1 MHSATAGGGLF
12 MSVAEERR
20 ERLARM
26 RLYLIT
32 GDRGDEVETARIV
45 EAALEGGATVVQL
58 RKKSMPMLE
67 QYRLALALRTL
78 TRAHQAL
85 LIINDHADLAIA
97 ADADGV
103 HLGQDDLPPAA
114 VRALPGFEGRLIGRS
129 THSLAQAQFAVH
141 EGTDYVAVGPVYP
154 TPTKEGRPA
163 VGTVLVA
170 RVAGLIDLP
179 FVAVG
184 GIDLDNV
191 ASVVDAG
198 APGVAV
204 VRAVY
209 DATDPAEAARRLHE
223 AMVTR
228 LDVARR

>member
-1 MHSATAGGGLF
+1 MNL
-12 MSVAEERR
+12 AEQRR
-20 ERLARM
+20 EILARM
-26 RLYLIT
+26 RLYVIT

-45 EAALEGGATVVQL
+45 EAALDGGATVIQL

-78 TRAHQAL
+78 TRAHEAL
-85 LIINDHADLAIA
+85 LIINDHADLAVA

-114 VRALPGFEGRLIGRS
+114 VRALPGFDGRLIGRS
-129 THSLAQAQFAVH
+129 THSLAQAQLAVH
-141 EGTDYVAVGPVYP
+141 EGADYVAVGPVYP

-163 VGTVLVA
+163 VGTGLVA
-170 RVAGLIDLP
+170 RVAGVIDRP

-184 GIDLDNV
+184 GIDLGNAPAV
-191 ASVVDAG
+191 IDAG
-198 APGVAV
+198 APAVAV

-209 DATDPAEAARRLHE
+209 DAPDPAEATRRLHE
-223 AMVTR
+223 AMLTR
-228 LDVARR
+228 LQGLRP

>member
-1 MHSATAGGGLF
+1 MNL
-12 MSVAEERR
+12 AEQRR
-20 ERLARM
+20 EILARM
-26 RLYLIT
+26 RLYVIT
-32 GDRGDEVETARIV
+32 GDRGDELETARIV
-45 EAALEGGATVVQL
+45 EAALEGGATVIQL

-67 QYRLALALRTL
+67 QFRLASALRTL
-78 TRAHQAL
+78 TRAHEAL

-129 THSLAQAQFAVH
+129 THSLAQAQLAVH
-141 EGTDYVAVGPVYP
+141 EGADYIAVGPVYP

-163 VGTVLVA
+163 VGTALVS
-170 RVAGLIDLP
+170 RVAGVVDRP

-184 GIDLDNV
+184 GIDLETAPAV
-191 ASVVDAG
+191 IDAG
-198 APGVAV
+198 APAIAV

-209 DATDPAEAARRLHE
+209 DASDPAEAARRLHE
-223 AMVTR
+223 AMLTR
-228 LDVARR
+228 LGGARK

>member
-1 MHSATAGGGLF
+1 MG
-12 MSVAEERR
+12 VAEERR

-45 EAALEGGATVVQL
+45 EAALEGGANIIQL
-58 RKKSMPMLE
+58 RKKSMPMRE

-78 TRAHQAL
+78 TSAHEAL
-85 LIINDHADLAIA
+85 LIINDYADLAIA

-103 HLGQDDLPPAA
+103 HLGQDDFPPDA

-129 THSLAQAQFAVH
+129 THRLEQARAAID
-141 EGTDYVAVGPVYP
+141 EGADYIAVGPVYP
-154 TPTKEGRPA
+154 TPTKAGRPA
-163 VGTVLVA
+163 VGTGLVKE
-170 RVAGLIDLP
+170 VAAIADRP

-184 GIDLDNV
+184 GIDHDN
-191 ASVVDAG
+191 
-198 APGVAV
+198 APGVVAAGAGAIAV

-209 DATDPAEAARRLHE
+209 DAVDPAEAARRLHE
-223 AMVTR
+223 LIVTR
-228 LDVARR
+228 LEVARR

>member
-1 MHSATAGGGLF
+1 MGA
-12 MSVAEERR
+12 AEQRR

-26 RLYLIT
+26 RLYVIT

-45 EAALEGGATVVQL
+45 EAVLEGGATVIQL

-78 TRAHQAL
+78 TREHQAL

-103 HLGQDDLPPAA
+103 HLGQDDLLPEV
-114 VRALPGFEGRLIGRS
+114 VRALPGFGGRLIGRS
-129 THSLAQAQFAVH
+129 THTLEQAKAAMD
-141 EGTDYVAVGPVYP
+141 EGADYIAVGPVFP
-154 TPTKEGRPA
+154 TPTKAGRPA
-163 VGTVLVA
+163 VGTRLVSE
-170 RVAGLIDLP
+170 VAAIADRP

-184 GIDLDNV
+184 GIDPDN
-191 ASVVDAG
+191 APAVVGAG
-198 APGVAV
+198 ASALAV

-209 DATDPAEAARRLHE
+209 DALDPAEAARRLHE
-223 AMVTR
+223 LIVTR
-228 LDVARR
+228 LEVARQ